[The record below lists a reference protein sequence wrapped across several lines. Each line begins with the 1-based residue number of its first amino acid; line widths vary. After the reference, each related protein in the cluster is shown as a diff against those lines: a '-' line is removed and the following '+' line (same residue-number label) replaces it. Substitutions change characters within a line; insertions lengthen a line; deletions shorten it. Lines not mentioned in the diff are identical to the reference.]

1 MLDNSQHDFNRYV
14 VQVIECIDAGKCLT
28 FCKTLVN
35 SGSLG
40 SLFLPILKSLAFS
53 YSIIYYLADLE
64 LTATNQ
70 ASIFT
75 MVTIVQTESIMMTI
89 N

>member
-1 MLDNSQHDFNRYV
+1 MTLDNSHHDFNRYV
-14 VQVIECIDAGKCLT
+14 VQVTECIDAGKCLT

-35 SGSLG
+35 YNSRSLG
-40 SLFLPILKSLAFS
+40 SLFLLNLKSLAFS
-53 YSIIYYLADLE
+53 YLIIYYLADLE

-75 MVTIVQTESIMMTI
+75 MVTIV
-89 N
+89 